1 MNIKVIGSGCDKC
14 DKVYALVQEAV
25 EELALEAEIEKV
37 EDLIEIVKLGVM
49 SAPSIMIDGK
59 VVISGQVPTKEK
71 IKKMLFTAFSFMLQC
86 ATMKNK

>member
-1 MNIKVIGSGCDKC
+1 MTQKKQVLCGLQVLFLLFNC
-14 DKVYALVQEAV
+14 QTPV

-71 IKKMLFTAFSFMLQC
+71 IKKILERVML
-86 ATMKNK
+86 

>member
-59 VVISGQVPTKEK
+59 VVISGQVPTKENK
-71 IKKMLFTAFSFMLQC
+71 ENFGTCDVVTAL
-86 ATMKNK
+86 

>member
-14 DKVYALVQEAV
+14 DKVYALVQEVV

-71 IKKMLFTAFSFMLQC
+71 IKKILERVML
-86 ATMKNK
+86 

>member
-25 EELALEAEIEKV
+25 EELALEAEIEKI
-37 EDLIEIVKLGVM
+37 EDLIEIVKLGVL

-59 VVISGQVPTKEK
+59 VVISGQVPTKER
-71 IKKMLFTAFSFMLQC
+71 IKKILERVML
-86 ATMKNK
+86 

>member
-14 DKVYALVQEAV
+14 DKVYALVQEVV

-49 SAPSIMIDGK
+49 SAPSIMIEGK

-71 IKKMLFTAFSFMLQC
+71 IKKILERVML
-86 ATMKNK
+86 

>member
-14 DKVYALVQEAV
+14 DKVYSLVQEVV

-71 IKKMLFTAFSFMLQC
+71 IKKILERVML
-86 ATMKNK
+86 

>member
-1 MNIKVIGSGCDKC
+1 MNIKVRGSGCDKC
-14 DKVYALVQEAV
+14 DKVYALVQEVV

-71 IKKMLFTAFSFMLQC
+71 IKKILERVML
-86 ATMKNK
+86 

>member
-71 IKKMLFTAFSFMLQC
+71 IKKILERVMLQRHC
-86 ATMKNK
+86 KLQGFFV

>member
-1 MNIKVIGSGCDKC
+1 MADKLVIVWNGRYDPR
-14 DKVYALVQEAV
+14 YLFEEAV

-71 IKKMLFTAFSFMLQC
+71 IKKILERVML
-86 ATMKNK
+86 

>member
-1 MNIKVIGSGCDKC
+1 M
-14 DKVYALVQEAV
+14 QEAV

-71 IKKMLFTAFSFMLQC
+71 IKKILERVML
-86 ATMKNK
+86 

>member
-1 MNIKVIGSGCDKC
+1 M
-14 DKVYALVQEAV
+14 

-71 IKKMLFTAFSFMLQC
+71 IKKILERVML
-86 ATMKNK
+86 

>member
-1 MNIKVIGSGCDKC
+1 MNIEVIGSGGDKC

-71 IKKMLFTAFSFMLQC
+71 IKKILERVMV
-86 ATMKNK
+86 

>member
-14 DKVYALVQEAV
+14 DKVYALVKEAV
-25 EELALEAEIEKV
+25 SELALDADIEKV

-49 SAPSIMIDGK
+49 SAPSIMVDGK

-71 IKKMLFTAFSFMLQC
+71 IKKILR
-86 ATMKNK
+86 K